1 MHYIAAGIGLL
12 VVLIIVFNTNR
23 WRRLAESA
31 RKLKKGVE
39 TGLDADEP
47 TAAKSRRRL
56 ARCITWRVP
65 LPESSEPR
73 SRSRNQRRGA

>member
-12 VVLIIVFNTNR
+12 VVLIIIFNTNR
-23 WRRLAESA
+23 WRRLAEST

-47 TAAKSRRRL
+47 NSGQEPTA
-56 ARCITWRVP
+56 
-65 LPESSEPR
+65 PR
-73 SRSRNQRRGA
+73 

>member
-12 VVLIIVFNTNR
+12 VVLMIVLNTNR

-39 TGLDADEP
+39 TGLEDDHEP
-47 TAAKSRRRL
+47 NDDHEQT
-56 ARCITWRVP
+56 VP
-65 LPESSEPR
+65 R
-73 SRSRNQRRGA
+73 